1 MHGCACTHFKVA
13 SSTGQQREHLFT
25 PRLQSH
31 FFSFLIYFHL
41 AHPQVSALEPPA
53 DALDASSGAVANTTT
68 EEEYTPMTLDEK
80 QTYEAASAA
89 ADKRVTSLEKDRDV
103 AWHLARGNLALASNP
118 PIRSSK
124 VFEFMKSE
132 TDKFAQLE
140 AAITQAKA
148 EAAHKRR
155 ISDLAGGAWDSL
167 ESKKLKGLRL
177 DAAKLGLTAAIAAEA
192 KARAD
197 EEEMLRELAIEK
209 QREV

>member
-1 MHGCACTHFKVA
+1 
-13 SSTGQQREHLFT
+13 
-25 PRLQSH
+25 
-31 FFSFLIYFHL
+31 
-41 AHPQVSALEPPA
+41 
-53 DALDASSGAVANTTT
+53 
-68 EEEYTPMTLDEK
+68 MTLDEK

-148 EAAHKRR
+148 EAAAQAAHLRPRR
-155 ISDLAGGAWDSL
+155 RRVGLTREQKAQGTAARRGQTRPDSGDCGGGQGACGR
-167 ESKKLKGLRL
+167 EG
-177 DAAKLGLTAAIAAEA
+177 DAARVG
-192 KARAD
+192 D
-197 EEEMLRELAIEK
+197 
-209 QREV
+209 